1 MPGAPMTFARIAAT
15 LGMTE
20 PGPARRRCQANVV
33 RQGFPEPSMG
43 MGRVGLVIGFWFV
56 FWMVAGAVVGALTA
70 GYHGGIQNGIYYGAF
85 NGAIF
90 AFIASFAWPWIM
102 PESLERWM
110 DRGGA

>member
-1 MPGAPMTFARIAAT
+1 MVDGGRAGNDGTRPHTPPLSGKRGEA
-15 LGMTE
+15 
-20 PGPARRRCQANVV
+20 
-33 RQGFPEPSMG
+33 GFPEPSMG

-56 FWMVAGAVVGALTA
+56 FWMFAGAALGALTA